1 MSKIKENNVIGIIG
15 NKNRGKSYILGRLI
29 NEGKNIN
36 KISGFNITT
45 FGISINFPSLEDY
58 KNNTNIISLDIAGKE
73 NPVLNSNNCEEIFKD
88 KNLKYNDMINILLND
103 QKICE
108 NILSDFII
116 LKSNCLIVVIEQLSF
131 IEQKMLKELIQNIEN
146 NNQKFHNLK
155 KLLIIHNLM
164 NLNTKKDVEFYIKN
178 FLEKSLTFKLKKRPI
193 FPVMPENLK
202 NCNNIKYQEINPK
215 LKDIDIYHFIFGND
229 QSPEIYNYYN
239 ISTIKGIQ
247 ESFTIKIKKKF
258 DIIKEFYETIKKEC
272 ESSIYLSEKIK
283 LNEYKPG
290 DKFISSQDKIMIK
303 QRNLETNQKG
313 FSQFNSKE
321 PFYHYYISHKNS
333 DYFLDVQVEIL
344 DFNLTLDVE
353 TKSLNDNFDIKIIG
367 TRDTGF
373 NKVFKFKNGFNLE
386 LKDKKKI
393 EILKD
398 YDYKDFTINFS
409 IPREFEYEE
418 KYYLLFSNRKK
429 IIIQQIKKDYKIKKN
444 FKYGI
449 YTLSF
454 PLIIDQDKE

>member
-1 MSKIKENNVIGIIG
+1 
-15 NKNRGKSYILGRLI
+15 
-29 NEGKNIN
+29 
-36 KISGFNITT
+36 
-45 FGISINFPSLEDY
+45 
-58 KNNTNIISLDIAGKE
+58 
-73 NPVLNSNNCEEIFKD
+73 
-88 KNLKYNDMINILLND
+88 
-103 QKICE
+103 
-108 NILSDFII
+108 
-116 LKSNCLIVVIEQLSF
+116 
-131 IEQKMLKELIQNIEN
+131 
-146 NNQKFHNLK
+146 
-155 KLLIIHNLM
+155 
-164 NLNTKKDVEFYIKN
+164 
-178 FLEKSLTFKLKKRPI
+178 
-193 FPVMPENLK
+193 
-202 NCNNIKYQEINPK
+202 
-215 LKDIDIYHFIFGND
+215 
-229 QSPEIYNYYN
+229 
-239 ISTIKGIQ
+239 
-247 ESFTIKIKKKF
+247 
-258 DIIKEFYETIKKEC
+258 
-272 ESSIYLSEKIK
+272 
-283 LNEYKPG
+283 
-290 DKFISSQDKIMIK
+290 MIK

-313 FSQFNSKE
+313 FSQFHSKE

-444 FKYGI
+444 YKYGI